1 MKRLE
6 MQMNTPAVVN
16 RIRPMSWKV
25 FVQGREQAEYVRK
38 VLEAMN
44 LASSECAMEPS
55 LSEPAVFS
63 FVVSPSVESP
73 LTAAELQSILEE
85 DPQVKV
91 AFDALTGT

>member
-1 MKRLE
+1 
-6 MQMNTPAVVN
+6 
-16 RIRPMSWKV
+16 MSWKV

-63 FVVSPSVESP
+63 FIVSPSVESP